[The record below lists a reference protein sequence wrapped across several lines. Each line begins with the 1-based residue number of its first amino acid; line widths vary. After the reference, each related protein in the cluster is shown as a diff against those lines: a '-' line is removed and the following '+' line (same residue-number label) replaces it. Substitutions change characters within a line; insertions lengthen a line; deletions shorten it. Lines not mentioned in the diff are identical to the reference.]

1 MWKRCSGLFR
11 SGGMVTVMRY
21 KLICVDLDGTLL
33 ADDKRIKKQDIEALQ
48 KAAAYGIKIA
58 LITGR
63 MPAAT
68 EFAVRQLGIEC
79 IMACNAGTY
88 ILEKEQCIYAKYL
101 SPETMREIYESIK
114 PFGTPL
120 WIFRNKQWFV
130 TEKDEFVRNEEKLI
144 QYVPEPVSIDELALK
159 WERERTG
166 PNKVLVGAES
176 GLIQKIYPILKQRR
190 DADSACSSPN
200 YLEIFPKGMNKG
212 NALRII
218 CEKNGFRREEVIA
231 FGDEE
236 LDLPMLEAAG
246 TGVAMGNAI
255 EELKRKA
262 DFVTKTNNEAGIA
275 YALNKYL
282 NIETGNKII

>member
-1 MWKRCSGLFR
+1 MWKRCSGPFR

-33 ADDKRIKKQDIEALQ
+33 TDDKRIKKQDIEALQ

-58 LITGR
+58 LIIGR

-79 IMACNAGTY
+79 ILACNAGTY

-101 SPETMREIYESIK
+101 SLGAMKEIYESIK
-114 PFGTPL
+114 PFCTPL

-144 QYVPEPVSIDELALK
+144 QYVSEPVNIDELALK

-176 GLIQKIYPILKQRR
+176 SLIKKSIL
-190 DADSACSSPN
+190 
-200 YLEIFPKGMNKG
+200 Y
-212 NALRII
+212 
-218 CEKNGFRREEVIA
+218 
-231 FGDEE
+231 
-236 LDLPMLEAAG
+236 
-246 TGVAMGNAI
+246 
-255 EELKRKA
+255 
-262 DFVTKTNNEAGIA
+262 
-275 YALNKYL
+275 
-282 NIETGNKII
+282 